1 MTMTAEEQEAY
12 VSAMRRLVS
21 YKLDSTDLIIE
32 NDFYDYVFGQ
42 SGA

>member
-1 MTMTAEEQEAY
+1 MTAEEQEEY

>member
-1 MTMTAEEQEAY
+1 
-12 VSAMRRLVS
+12 MRRLVS